1 MSQVDRG
8 GEVIDDITRP
18 RSEIMKAGC
27 RDQLG
32 LVIAAAVMEGE
43 AEVEN
48 PVDVVFVSLVLVA
61 YDLRSR

>member
-18 RSEIMKAGC
+18 HSEIMKAC
-27 RDQLG
+27 RRDELG
-32 LVIAAAVMEGE
+32 FVIAAAVMECK

-48 PVDVVFVSLVLVA
+48 PVDVVFVSLILLA
-61 YDLRSR
+61 DDSCAR